1 MKAVRI
7 QSQGA
12 LRTAERTQNL
22 NIIIWPHKSYGKYR
36 EHRLLN
42 LILVNRYVCLY
53 FPVAR
58 LMAVEDELRG
68 GAIPDIKPRIL
79 TDQVCACVY
88 IFLSSLLA
96 KPVMSSNSL
105 HHSCITSR
113 AFAEKVRAAKSCTPP
128 VLIFQKYTS
137 MSQHFTIRFTP
148 LKGAGGDRP
157 HLTYPEKTKQQRSGD
172 GV

>member
-22 NIIIWPHKSYGKYR
+22 NIIIWPHKSYSKYR

-113 AFAEKVRAAKSCTPP
+113 ASAKKSQGSKVMHSTCSHLSEAHVDVTTFHHSLHTP
-128 VLIFQKYTS
+128 Q
-137 MSQHFTIRFTP
+137 
-148 LKGAGGDRP
+148 GGGGNRP
-157 HLTYPEKTKQQRSGD
+157 HLTYQKKQRR
-172 GV
+172 

>member
-22 NIIIWPHKSYGKYR
+22 NIIIWPHKSYSKYR

-88 IFLSSLLA
+88 IFFYHPYSLNQSCPPTVCIILASHPEHSLKKSGQQSHALHLFSSF
-96 KPVMSSNSL
+96 KSTRRC
-105 HHSCITSR
+105 HSISPFASHPSR
-113 AFAEKVRAAKSCTPP
+113 
-128 VLIFQKYTS
+128 
-137 MSQHFTIRFTP
+137 
-148 LKGAGGDRP
+148 GG
-157 HLTYPEKTKQQRSGD
+157 K
-172 GV
+172 